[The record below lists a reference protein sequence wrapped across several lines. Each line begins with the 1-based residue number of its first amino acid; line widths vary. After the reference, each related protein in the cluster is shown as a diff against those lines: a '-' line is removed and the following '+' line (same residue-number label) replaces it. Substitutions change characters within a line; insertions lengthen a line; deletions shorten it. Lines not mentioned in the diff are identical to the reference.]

1 MQRRALLLHCAGPDV
16 QDIFYVYQKAEDALT
31 VHFVTQISVPLVLQE
46 ENETI
51 DQFAE
56 RLRRKAQAQRCDY
69 GDQMEAQIQDQ
80 IVSKCRSNELRRKL
94 LEKGQTLTLQ
104 NLQEIAPNYEA
115 VKRQTQSMSL
125 SSEPVN
131 RVHDSLPR
139 RTSRNY
145 SAQSSS
151 KCYRCGRRGH
161 FARDFQCPARG
172 KTCTKCSQV
181 GYFAIVC
188 RPKP

>member
-1 MQRRALLLHCAGPDV
+1 M
-16 QDIFYVYQKAEDALT
+16 
-31 VHFVTQISVPLVLQE
+31 QE
-46 ENETI
+46 ESETI

-56 RLRRKAQAQRCDY
+56 RLRRKAQQCDY

-104 NLQEIAPNYEA
+104 NLQEIAPNYDA

-145 SAQSSS
+145 SAQSGN
-151 KCYRCGRRGH
+151 KCYRCGRRGGRRLSVPRKRKNVH
-161 FARDFQCPARG
+161 KMLSGWIFCNYLQ
-172 KTCTKCSQV
+172 TKALGTPSRSTIRCV
-181 GYFAIVC
+181 H
-188 RPKP
+188 